1 MKLGKSDHTE
11 TKRIE
16 LLRNI
21 RTMFM
26 LSNATPK
33 IEKLQGIFNSFEQE
47 IQKKNLDTIKGSI
60 ISVNILIK

>member
-47 IQKKNLDTIKGSI
+47 IQKKQLGHNKRKHN
-60 ISVNILIK
+60 ISKHIN